1 MSLLDDVSIVVTP
14 NGYKAGTLYSVLP
27 TAIAGSELVQDSNF
41 TLTGTQAQNTAGTYW
56 VTYAGWTISGG
67 KALRSGVSGN
77 SPIAQNVPVVNG
89 KVYKFSYTR
98 TYASGNGETN
108 LFVQTDGSNYV
119 TLGSYTST
127 VVEEHTVT
135 GTFVAGFTGNIFWQL
150 YGIGTFTGTVDN
162 VSVKEWSGAD
172 MNVTR
177 ATAGTRVDENGLV
190 NYAEV
195 LGSELVTDGG
205 FPTGTTAWTVGG
217 GWSIGNSVAEA
228 DGSTSTSNVLS
239 QDLGLVATKNYII
252 SFSSNRVGG
261 TLFVKN
267 GTSYQSTTI
276 YTLNTGTGLE
286 VQTFTLNLP
295 SNSELGFYAFDYEGT
310 IDNVTVKQ
318 TDRNNVPRIDY
329 TGGGCPHILAEPERT
344 NLIFYSNDFSNS
356 SWTKVA
362 SGIDTSIGTDGINP
376 NVEISPDGT
385 QNADRVNFILQS
397 NKDNGMY
404 EIISAS
410 AGNSYTTSVY
420 LKGEGVNIGKT
431 IKVRI
436 KRLSGG
442 SFVTVDIDY
451 VLTSEW
457 FRLELNP
464 LTLLSGNTNAI
475 LIFTSNDATNCLIYG
490 CQVEEG
496 SYATSYIPTS
506 GSTVTR
512 NADIFSR
519 DGISSLINS
528 TEGVLFAEINFGQID
543 SSARYICVSDG
554 TTNNRAILG
563 VEGGVSRIYYF
574 FTNGGSGVVSLNNT
588 LSDISIFNKVAIK
601 WKEND
606 FALWLNGVEVATD
619 TSGTTPSAGTFN
631 SLLFTSGAS
640 SQRFNGKVKQLQVYD
655 TALTDNQLIQ
665 LTGEA
670 GTHFFES
677 YSEMAETLT
686 YTIQ

>member
-67 KALRSGVSGN
+67 KALRSGVSSN

-177 ATAGTRVDENGLV
+177 ATASTRVDENGLV

-267 GTSYQSTTI
+267 GNSYQSTTI

-329 TGGGCPHILAEPERT
+329 TGGGCPHILAEPQRT
-344 NLIFYSNDFSNS
+344 NSLFQSNQFDTTWVLTNSSVVGNQSGIYNTTDAWKLVGNGSNNDRLNSNS
-356 SWTKVA
+356 LS
-362 SGIDTSIGTDGINP
+362 SGAYTFSIY
-376 NVEISPDGT
+376 
-385 QNADRVNFILQS
+385 A
-397 NKDNGMY
+397 K
-404 EIISAS
+404 
-410 AGNSYTTSVY
+410 AGNSKFTAVVLGSAVVYYNLETGSV
-420 LKGEGVNIGKT
+420 
-431 IKVRI
+431 
-436 KRLSGG
+436 G
-442 SFVTVDIDY
+442 SAANVTNSSIESVGNDWY
-451 VLTSEW
+451 
-457 FRLELNP
+457 R
-464 LTLLSGNTNAI
+464 LTLSVASFTGSAQIYIANGVGNVN
-475 LIFTSNDATNCLIYG
+475 TSNGDFIYL
-490 CQVEEG
+490 QHAQAEVG
-496 SYATSYIPTS
+496 SYATSIIPTS
-506 GSTVTR
+506 GSAVTR
-512 NADIFSR
+512 NKDVFTR
-519 DGISSLINS
+519 DGIASLINS
-528 TEGVLFAEINFGQID
+528 TEGVLFGEIAALSNTSTD
-543 SSARYICVSDG
+543 RVMLSLSDG
-554 TTNNRAILG
+554 TTSNRVYIRYGNASNQIEARST
-563 VEGGVSRIYYF
+563 VGGA
-574 FTNGGSGVVSLNNT
+574 NSGLTSFVVT
-588 LSDISIFNKVAIK
+588 DETDFIKVAYK
-601 WKEND
+601 WKLND
-606 FALWLNGVEVATD
+606 YALWINGVEVATVSSGVVNSANTLNKLSFD
-619 TSGTTPSAGTFN
+619 SGSGTRIAE
-631 SLLFTSGAS
+631 
-640 SQRFNGKVKQLQVYD
+640 GKIKQLMCFD
-655 TALTDNQLIQ
+655 EALSDEELSD
-665 LTGEA
+665 LTGQA
-670 GTHFFES
+670 NLSFNNL
-677 YSEMAETLT
+677 AEFYG
-686 YTIQ
+686 YTIL